1 MALRLTACGRM
12 FRGPPGRSPSSRPRW
27 RTSSWLSTVS
37 SLDDQIP
44 IVLVVV
50 VLVAQNR
57 SFENSLPLR
66 GSSCGPCWCRRVVAS
81 IGQLAPL
88 AARLRQPGLR
98 AYESKMLLCMCGEYA
113 QKVVS
118 TRTSPTTSTCTSSQR
133 GTAPLRGPRLLL
145 LPEASAYFLCGS
157 SPTLLDYLLCCSLS
171 TLTPHAR
178 LRAAPGVCTVSYFF

>member
-27 RTSSWLSTVS
+27 RTSSWLSAVS

-98 AYESKMLLCMCGEYA
+98 AMSRKCCSACAGSMRKKLCRR
-113 QKVVS
+113 VPPPPPRRVLP
-118 TRTSPTTSTCTSSQR
+118 PT
-133 GTAPLRGPRLLL
+133 GGPRRSG
-145 LPEASAYFLCGS
+145 ARGY
-157 SPTLLDYLLCCSLS
+157 YCSRKRV
-171 TLTPHAR
+171 LTPFVAPH
-178 LRAAPGVCTVSYFF
+178 LRF

>member
-118 TRTSPTTSTCTSSQR
+118 TRTSPTPPR
-133 GTAPLRGPRLLL
+133 RVLPPKGGPRRSG
-145 LPEASAYFLCGS
+145 ARGY
-157 SPTLLDYLLCCSLS
+157 YCSRKRV
-171 TLTPHAR
+171 LTPFVAPH
-178 LRAAPGVCTVSYFF
+178 LRF